1 MSGNQGENSAG
12 RNCAISAKLSDATG
26 ITTTVALAATPQA
39 LLGALFAQEKNWSGG
54 LLSWTPAT
62 GRVALVGAQ
71 GKGRY
76 RAICSV
82 SDVIGPN
89 SADLGMF
96 VALNGTRVS
105 NNVKSIQLGTA
116 ARGNMGVAIAEFDL
130 DDVGDFVDVRLSVG
144 ANGQAVVVRDAFLTV
159 EKVG

>member
-12 RNCAISAKLSDATG
+12 RNCAISAKLSDGTG
-26 ITTTVALAATPQA
+26 ISTTVALAATPQA
-39 LLGALFAQEKNWSGG
+39 LLGTLFAQEKNWSGG

-62 GRVALVGAQ
+62 GRAALVGAQ

-89 SADLGMF
+89 NADLGMF
-96 VALNGTRVS
+96 IAVNGVRVS
-105 NNVKSIQLGTA
+105 NNVKSLQAATA
-116 ARGNMGVAIAEFDL
+116 ARSNMGVAIAEFDL

-144 ANGQAVVVRDAFLTV
+144 ANAQAVVVRDAFFSLQ
-159 EKVG
+159 KVG